1 MTRTPELEPPDD
13 LPWPKAASSGPSA
26 HVSAAIHKQCTRGLE
41 PCRGPSAGHRLALS
55 LGVSFAVLGV
65 LLILTHG
72 ATRHTETFHAALI
85 GAAGWGIVQ
94 AGVLWFGFAKP
105 PGRRLSPVARVA
117 VALVLPLMFVGYIL
131 FAAPEWVPFAEFLSA
146 PRLARTA
153 SCSIVGLLASAAASG
168 GVLLLWRGTDPL
180 TPGLSGALA
189 GLVGGIGGGV
199 AIGAA
204 CPTQEGWHSG
214 IAHGLVVVAFVAFG
228 WVVGRRLLSP

>member
-1 MTRTPELEPPDD
+1 MNSPQMEPPDD
-13 LPWPKAASSGPSA
+13 LPWPKAAPSA
-26 HVSAAIHKQCTRGLE
+26 HVSAAIQKQCTMGIE

-55 LGVSFAVLGV
+55 LGVSFAVLGI

-72 ATRHTETFHAALI
+72 GTRHAETFHAALI

-105 PGRRLSPVARVA
+105 PGRRLPPAARIALV
-117 VALVLPLMFVGYIL
+117 LVLPLLFIGYIV
-131 FAAPEWVPFAEFLSA
+131 FAAPEWLPLGDFLSA
-146 PRLARTA
+146 ARLERTA
-153 SCSIVGLLASAAASG
+153 SCGVVGLLVSAAASG

-228 WVVGRRLLSP
+228 WVVGRRLLAP